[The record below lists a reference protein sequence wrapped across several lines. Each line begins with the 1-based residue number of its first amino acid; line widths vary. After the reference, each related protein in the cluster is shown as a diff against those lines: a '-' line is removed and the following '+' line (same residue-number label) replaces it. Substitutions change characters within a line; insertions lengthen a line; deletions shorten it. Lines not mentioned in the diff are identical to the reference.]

1 MNSLFYSEPHVPPC
15 RSVNEVPLQ
24 AQRLK
29 TSTLW
34 HCTFGCVLVTIVSQN
49 LGIPT
54 WLVSV
59 GFPGC
64 CNQSLHETEDV
75 RYRISYFAR
84 FAVSTLDP
92 EPFCRCFQ
100 ASSTTHF
107 CFIQWHMYGFPP
119 RCCRLPPSALIFGMI
134 WHGDDFS
141 NLRNA
146 IGIFPSKPA
155 ARAKPW
161 RIEGETS

>member
-1 MNSLFYSEPHVPPC
+1 MDPLFYSEPHVPPC

-34 HCTFGCVLVTIVSQN
+34 HWTFGCVLVTIVSQN
-49 LGIPT
+49 LGGYPNLIGFSWFSWMLQLVFT
-54 WLVSV
+54 WNRRCTLSDIVFCSV
-59 GFPGC
+59 RRVYAWPRAI
-64 CNQSLHETEDV
+64 LPV
-75 RYRISYFAR
+75 
-84 FAVSTLDP
+84 L
-92 EPFCRCFQ
+92 
-100 ASSTTHF
+100 SSNAF
-107 CFIQWHMYGFPP
+107 CFIQWHMYGFQP
-119 RCCRLPPSALIFGMI
+119 RCCRLPPSALMFWMI

-155 ARAKPW
+155 AHAKPW
-161 RIEGETS
+161 RIEGERS